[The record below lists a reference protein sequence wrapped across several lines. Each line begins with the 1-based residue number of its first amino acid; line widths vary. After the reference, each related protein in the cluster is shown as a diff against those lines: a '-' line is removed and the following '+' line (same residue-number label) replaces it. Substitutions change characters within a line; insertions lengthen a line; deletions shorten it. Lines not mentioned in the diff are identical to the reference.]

1 MRLSRFSALVLAL
14 AFPAIGCDSTNDEDS
29 GVTPDTG
36 VPTDSGDVD
45 GGGEVT
51 DTGGGTD
58 APVVATCGTARPDV
72 SNIRGTEGLIIGR
85 DGTIFYGQSGGVGR
99 MTPDGTQD
107 DDWVS
112 LSGAGTV
119 WGLALDAANE
129 TLYVGSPSAGRV
141 FAITIS
147 SGDVTTF
154 VDAAGQP
161 NGLTVGPDGAL
172 YFSDFGGGAVRRA
185 TSTGMTTV
193 TTSPIPQANGVAFD
207 AEGRLIVLSY
217 GSGRLLRLTLADGV
231 ETSRE
236 PMVAMGL
243 GNPDGVAL
251 DSNGDFWVSDNGGRN
266 LRHVIAATG
275 ANTTELSSIPAAAS
289 VDFGAGPLD
298 CHDVYIASSG
308 AVQRFTTSV
317 EGANV
322 LWH

>member
-1 MRLSRFSALVLAL
+1 MRLSRFVSLLLAL
-14 AFPAIGCDSTNDEDS
+14 ALPAAGCDSSTTEDT

-36 VPTDSGDVD
+36 VPTDSGDLD
-45 GGGEVT
+45 GGSEIT
-51 DTGGGTD
+51 DTGGAD

-72 SNIRGTEGLIIGR
+72 STIRGTEGLIIGR
-85 DGTIFYGQSGGVGR
+85 DGTIYYSQSGAVGR
-99 MTPDGTQD
+99 MTPDGTQE
-107 DDWVS
+107 DDWAELGKGV
-112 LSGAGTV
+112 GQV

-129 TLYVGSPSAGRV
+129 TLYVGAPSSNTVYAVTVSTGAVATFVPSAG
-141 FAITIS
+141 S
-147 SGDVTTF
+147 
-154 VDAAGQP
+154 P

-185 TSTGMTTV
+185 TVDGMTTV
-193 TTSPIPQANGVAFD
+193 TTSSIPQANGVAFD

-217 GSGRLLRLTLADGV
+217 GSGRLLRLTLTDGV

-236 PMVAMGL
+236 AMVATGL

-251 DSNGDFWVSDNGGRN
+251 DANGDFWVTDNGGS

-275 ANTTELSSIPAAAS
+275 TNTNELGSISAAAS

-298 CHDVYIASSG
+298 CHDIYIASSG
-308 AVQRFTTSV
+308 AVRVFATGV
-317 EGANV
+317 EGADV

>member
-1 MRLSRFSALVLAL
+1 MRLSRVSSPLLAL
-14 AFPAIGCDSTNDEDS
+14 ALLVPAGCDSPNTEDT

-36 VPTDSGDVD
+36 VPTDTGDLDSGS
-45 GGGEVT
+45 EVT

-58 APVVATCGTARPDV
+58 TPSVATCGTAQPDV
-72 SNIRGTEGLIIGR
+72 SGIRGTEGLIIGR
-85 DGTIFYGQSGGVGR
+85 DGTIYYSQSGGVGR
-99 MTPDGTQD
+99 MTPDGTQE

-112 LSGAGTV
+112 LSGARTV

-129 TLYVGSPSAGRV
+129 TLYVGSPSAGSV
-141 FAITIS
+141 FA
-147 SGDVTTF
+147 VTVATGAVATF
-154 VDAAGQP
+154 VASAGEP

-185 TSTGMTTV
+185 TSSGMTTV
-193 TTSPIPQANGVAFD
+193 TTSSIPQANGVAFD

-217 GSGRLLRLTLADGV
+217 GSGRLLRLTLVDGV
-231 ETSRE
+231 ESSRE
-236 PMVAMGL
+236 AMLASGL

-251 DSNGDFWVSDNGGRN
+251 DANGDFWVTDYSGS

-275 ANTTELSSIPAAAS
+275 ANTNQLGSISAAAS

-298 CHDVYIASSG
+298 CNDIYIASSG
-308 AVQRFTTSV
+308 AVRRFSTGL

>member
-1 MRLSRFSALVLAL
+1 MRLSRFSALLVAIAL
-14 AFPAIGCDSTNDEDS
+14 PASACDSSDTEDT
-29 GVTPDTG
+29 GVITDTG
-36 VPTDSGDVD
+36 VPNDSADLD
-45 GGGEVT
+45 GGAPT
-51 DTGGGTD
+51 DAGTD
-58 APVVATCGTARPDV
+58 APVVATCGTAQPDV
-72 SNIRGTEGLIIGR
+72 SGITGTEGLIIGR
-85 DGTIFYGQSGGVGR
+85 DETIYYGQSGGVGR
-99 MTPDGTQD
+99 MTPDGAQD

-112 LSGAGTV
+112 LGAAAGTV

-141 FAITIS
+141 FAVTVS
-147 SGDVTTF
+147 SGAVATF
-154 VDAAGQP
+154 VASAGQP

-185 TSTGMTTV
+185 TADGVTTV

-207 AEGRLIVLSY
+207 VEARLIVLSY
-217 GSGRLLRLTLADGV
+217 GTGRLLRLTLADGV

-243 GNPDGVAL
+243 GSPDGVAL
-251 DSNGDFWVSDNGGRN
+251 DANGDFWVTDNSGS

-275 ANTTELSSIPAAAS
+275 ANTTEMSGISAAAS

-298 CHDVYIASSG
+298 CHDLYIASSG
-308 AVQRFTTSV
+308 AVRRFATGV
-317 EGANV
+317 EGADV